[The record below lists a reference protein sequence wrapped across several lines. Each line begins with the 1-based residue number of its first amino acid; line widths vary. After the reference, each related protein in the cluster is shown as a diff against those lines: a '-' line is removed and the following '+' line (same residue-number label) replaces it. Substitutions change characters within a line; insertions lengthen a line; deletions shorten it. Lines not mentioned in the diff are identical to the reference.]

1 MEDRIRRIW
10 RELHDLKVQQS
21 EDRAWL
27 SERLEQQRNR
37 LLENGGQMRLVG
49 DRVRVVADKV
59 EESCTELAAMRGS
72 FGQIE
77 HSVSEMQGS
86 VDDVKTSIGEMQDS
100 VVAMQSSLGEVQGSV
115 VAMQSSLGEVQSGMS
130 RLQSGI
136 SGLGTRMARVEG
148 GLGRLEQSLGEVRV
162 GLSELADSLQLSSQF
177 LIDYATESN
186 QVEQMRR
193 TQDDAL
199 SNLLELYGQLLEELD
214 QRLSALEKKS
224 A

>member
-21 EDRAWL
+21 EDRSWL

-86 VDDVKTSIGEMQDS
+86 VDDVKTSI
-100 VVAMQSSLGEVQGSV
+100 GEVQGSV

>member
-21 EDRAWL
+21 EDRSWL

-86 VDDVKTSIGEMQDS
+86 VDDVKTSIGEMQD
-100 VVAMQSSLGEVQGSV
+100 SV